1 MESLTH
7 PASVSPQQKAT
18 QHPPAAAS
26 GGAGPLS
33 ASRVG
38 VHDGGSGQPFEP
50 HPSEPQPCEP
60 LTASILVAALKAAA
74 EPTRLRILM
83 LLADHELN
91 VKDLTQILGQ
101 SQPRLSRHLK
111 LLVEAG
117 LLERARE
124 GSWVYFHVSG
134 RTNGGRLTLQLLAAT
149 DPTDPE
155 LVRDRERAYA
165 LRRQRETVAQ
175 RYFETH
181 AGDWDRLRALH
192 VSESEVEAAMLDA
205 LGPGSFDTIVDL
217 GTGTGRTL
225 ELLAGR
231 FDYALGIDANQAMLA
246 YARSKIE
253 QAGLRNA
260 HVRHGDIYNLPL
272 DDASADAVVMHQ
284 VLHYLTQPAQAIAE
298 AARILKPGGKLLIV
312 DFAPHDLEFLR
323 TEHAH
328 ERLGFSSALIEQWMR
343 LAGLEPGA
351 SSELAPTTSSPDQP
365 LTVSLWQA
373 SQPAAANATAQRP
386 NPIQET
392 GAHLAPEEI

>member
-1 MESLTH
+1 MGLG
-7 PASVSPQQKAT
+7 AT
-18 QHPPAAAS
+18 
-26 GGAGPLS
+26 
-33 ASRVG
+33 
-38 VHDGGSGQPFEP
+38 
-50 HPSEPQPCEP
+50 QPCEP

-83 LLADHELN
+83 LLAHHELN
-91 VKDLTQILGQ
+91 VKDLPQILGQ

-117 LLERARE
+117 LVERARE

-149 DPTDPE
+149 DTADPE
-155 LVRDRERAYA
+155 LLRDRERAYA

-192 VSESEVEAAMLDA
+192 VSESEVEAAMLEA
-205 LGPGSFDTIVDL
+205 LGPGPFDTVVDL

-231 FDYALGIDANQAMLA
+231 FNYALGIDANQAMLA

-260 HVRHGDIYNLPL
+260 HVRQGDIYNLPL

-284 VLHYLTQPAQAIAE
+284 VLHYLASPQQAISE

-312 DFAPHDLEFLR
+312 DFAPHELEFLR

-328 ERLGFSSALIEQWMR
+328 ERLGFAADLIEQWMKI
-343 LAGLEPGA
+343 AGLKPGP
-351 SSELAPTTSSPDQP
+351 SIELAPTASSPDQP

-373 SQPAAANATAQRP
+373 IQP
-386 NPIQET
+386 E
-392 GAHLAPEEI
+392 GAHAPVQNLISNQDTSATKALEEI